1 MRAVRRF
8 EVEIIMEKL
17 LKIQMNS
24 RFQGGSD
31 TLKKRLDARYRLI
44 YGEARLAYKQQID
57 PESPILTPEVLI
69 VLIDQEGKPYRV
81 TMKRPGSNFKLTFIK
96 GETCMAQYDTPAGLM
111 ELNLL
116 TQELDGSFTEDG
128 VKLNLK
134 YELQLGADSL
144 GVTEL
149 SIRG

>member
-1 MRAVRRF
+1 
-8 EVEIIMEKL
+8 MEKL
-17 LKIQMNS
+17 LKIQMSS

-31 TLKKRLDARYRLI
+31 TLKKQLNARYRLL

-57 PESPILTPEVLI
+57 PESPALTPEVLI
-69 VLIDQEGKPYRV
+69 VLIDEPYRV

-96 GETCMAQYDTPAGLM
+96 GESCTAQYDTPAGLL

-116 TQELDGSFTEDG
+116 TQEMDGSFTEYG
-128 VKLNLK
+128 VKLHLK

-144 GVTEL
+144 GITEL
-149 SIRG
+149 RIRG

>member
-1 MRAVRRF
+1 
-8 EVEIIMEKL
+8 MEKI

-31 TLKKRLDARYRLI
+31 TLKKKIEARYRLI

-57 PESPILTPEVLI
+57 PESPVLTPEVLI
-69 VLIDQEGKPYRV
+69 VLIDEAGKPYRV
-81 TMKRPGSNFKLTFIK
+81 TMKRPGSRFKLTFIK
-96 GETCMAQYDTPAGLM
+96 GEACTAQYDTPAGLM
-111 ELNLL
+111 ELHLL
-116 TQELDGSFTEDG
+116 TQEMDGSFTEDG
-128 VKLNLK
+128 AYLHLK

-144 GVTEL
+144 GITEL